1 MTVNCPSPVKITIID
16 EAPIEAPESDSKDF
30 TDQVGEVGDD
40 FDDNHEGEDVVL
52 SCIRY
57 TPSTH
62 LFVVRCAFH
71 NQKKKTIREELQ
83 SSTCSPR

>member
-52 SCIRY
+52 SCIR
-57 TPSTH
+57 
-62 LFVVRCAFH
+62 
-71 NQKKKTIREELQ
+71 
-83 SSTCSPR
+83 